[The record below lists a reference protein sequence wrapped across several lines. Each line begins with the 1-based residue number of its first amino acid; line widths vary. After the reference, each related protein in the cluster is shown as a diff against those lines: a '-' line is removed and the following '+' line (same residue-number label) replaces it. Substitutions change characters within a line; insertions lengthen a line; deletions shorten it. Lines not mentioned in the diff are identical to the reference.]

1 MAEPEVEA
9 AWRAEFERVQDT
21 EASNS
26 GANDPKAALRWSGDA
41 AEVRRLQEE
50 HTQHYLQ
57 WLSVGAFAVVIVGV
71 IGAGL
76 SFLH

>member
-9 AWRAEFERVQDT
+9 AWRPEFERTHDS
-21 EASNS
+21 EAFNS
-26 GANDPKAALRWSGDA
+26 GPDDPKAALRWSGDA

-57 WLSVGAFAVVIVGV
+57 WLSVGALAAVIVSV
-71 IGAGL
+71 IGVGL